1 MTPRGEKSMD
11 VILLGTGSPL
21 PSPNRA
27 GPATLVRAG
36 AVNLL
41 ADAGRGVV
49 MRLAAVGVGP
59 AALSAVLLTHMHSD
73 HICDLNDV
81 ITSHWVMNTAPTPLK
96 VFGPKGAKALIEAT
110 LAMLAFDVKY
120 RIDHHDDLNAG
131 PVIETVELEPGDS
144 FTVGDCAIT
153 AYQTDHSP
161 VFPTLGY
168 RIEQAGG
175 VVAIAGDTVPCAGLD
190 ALCKDADIYVQTVI
204 RDDLVKRV
212 PLQRLQ
218 DILDYHS
225 TVEQAAQTAERAG
238 VRTLM
243 LTHYVPNLMP
253 GQEDQWRDIARPHF
267 KGEIVLGDD
276 LTSSSVAA
284 K

>member
-1 MTPRGEKSMD
+1 MD

-49 MRLAAVGVGP
+49 MRLAGVGVGP

-190 ALCKDADIYVQTVI
+190 ALCKGADIYVQTVI

-212 PLQRLQ
+212 PLQRLR

-276 LTSSSVAA
+276 LTSASVAA
-284 K
+284 KA

>member
-1 MTPRGEKSMD
+1 MD

-59 AALSAVLLTHMHSD
+59 EAGSAVLLTHMHSD
-73 HICDLNDV
+73 HNCDLNDI

-96 VFGPKGAKALIEAT
+96 VFGPKGAKALVEAT

-120 RIDHHDDLNAG
+120 RIDHHDDLSAG

-175 VVAIAGDTVPCAGLD
+175 VVALAGDTVPCAGLD
-190 ALCKDADIYVQTVI
+190 ALCKGADIYVQTVI

-284 K
+284 KA

>member
-1 MTPRGEKSMD
+1 MD

-131 PVIETVELEPGDS
+131 PIIETVELEPSDS

-175 VVAIAGDTVPCAGLD
+175 VVALAGDTVPCAGLD

-212 PLQRLQ
+212 PLQRLR

-276 LTSSSVAA
+276 LTSASVAT